1 MDMATMNG
9 SERAGKPL
17 PFSCP
22 ECGGV
27 LWELQDGELQRF
39 RCC

>member
-9 SERAGKPL
+9 SKRAGKPL

-22 ECGGV
+22 ECGV